1 VPRPPRIEAEDALY
15 HVATRSVDEAFAY
28 REAADRLEFLRFL
41 WTTVGTYEWRC
52 QSYCLMGTHYHLIVQ
67 TPHANLSAGM
77 QMLNGRY
84 AQRFNWR
91 HRRRGHLFGARFMS
105 VVIEDEMHL
114 MAAHRYVARN
124 PVRAGLVARPA
135 DWRWS
140 SYRALV
146 GAEEPPIHLD
156 VRGALAAFGGF
167 GTAAEVVFAR
177 TIAAAWSPLDD
188 LPYKLAETAGV

>member
-1 VPRPPRIEAEDALY
+1 MPRPPRIEVEEGIF
-15 HVATRSVDEAFAY
+15 HVATRAVAESFAY
-28 REAADRLEFLRFL
+28 REISDRLDFLNFL
-41 WTTVGTYEWRC
+41 STTVGTYKWRC

-67 TPHANLSAGM
+67 TPHANLAAGM

-91 HRRRGHLFGARFMS
+91 HRRRGHLFGGRFMS
-105 VVIEDEMHL
+105 VLIEDDTHL

-124 PVRAGLVARPA
+124 PVRAGLCSDPA
-135 DWRWS
+135 GWRWS

-146 GAEEPPIHLD
+146 GRERPPILLD
-156 VRGALAAFGGF
+156 VKGAMAAFGGF
-167 GTAAEVVFAR
+167 GAAAEIVFMR
-177 TIAAAWSPLDD
+177 TVTATSSPLDD

>member
-1 VPRPPRIEAEDALY
+1 MTRPPRIEVEDGIF
-15 HVATRSVDEAFAY
+15 HVATRSVEESFAY
-28 REAADRLEFLRFL
+28 REITDRLDFLNFL
-41 WTTVGTYEWRC
+41 WTTIGTFEWRC

-67 TPHANLSAGM
+67 TPRANLSAGM

-91 HRRRGHLFGARFMS
+91 HHRRGHLFGSRFMS
-105 VVIEDEMHL
+105 VHVTDDRHL

-124 PVRAGLVARPA
+124 PVRAGLCAKPG

-140 SYRALV
+140 SYQALV
-146 GAEEPPIHLD
+146 GREQPPILLD
-156 VRGALAAFGGF
+156 VKGALAAFGGF

-177 TIAAAWSPLDD
+177 TVAAASSPLDD
-188 LPYKLAETAGV
+188 VPYKLARTAGV

>member
-1 VPRPPRIEAEDALY
+1 MPRPPRVEIEDGIF
-15 HVATRSVDEAFAY
+15 HVATRAVDTALAY
-28 REAADRLEFLRFL
+28 RQVADRVDFLDLL

-67 TPHANLSAGM
+67 TPSANLAAGM

-91 HRRRGHLFGARFMS
+91 YRRRGHLFGGRFMS
-105 VVIEDEMHL
+105 VLVQDDAHL

-124 PVRAGLVARPA
+124 PVRAGLCAAPV

-140 SYRALV
+140 SYRSVV
-146 GAEEPPIHLD
+146 GLEDPPIFLD
-156 VRGALAAFGGF
+156 VKGALSVFGMTGR
-167 GTAAEVVFAR
+167 AAEVVYA
-177 TIAAAWSPLDD
+177 TTVSAASSPLDD
-188 LPYKLAETAGV
+188 LPYKLAETSGV

>member
-1 VPRPPRIEAEDALY
+1 MPRPPRIEVEDGIF
-15 HVATRSVDEAFAY
+15 HIATRAVDEAFAY
-28 REAADRLEFLRFL
+28 RETMDRLDFLDFL

-67 TPHANLSAGM
+67 TPNTNLSPGM

-84 AQRFNWR
+84 AQRLNWR

-105 VVIEDEMHL
+105 VLIKNETHL

-124 PVRAGLVARPA
+124 PVRAGICADPG

-140 SYRALV
+140 SYRSLIGV
-146 GAEEPPIHLD
+146 ELPPIFLD
-156 VRGALAAFGGF
+156 VHGALAAFGGF
-167 GTAAEVVFAR
+167 GRAAEVVFAR
-177 TIAAAWSPLDD
+177 TVAATSSPLDD